1 LGRQVRDLQ
10 RLPAAEWIIVGQT
23 DDPAFSHPL
32 NADQTNEAE
41 RRRDDCRLNLE
52 VGDARGRIREVELFR
67 VDADVRVPVIGGANE
82 SRPDFKPSVSRTA
95 NPDGRVR
102 GPGSM
107 RGMSS
112 PSFDRLRLSALRY
125 AVNDEAEQYVAVMRV
140 FTAGTAGLLSDLS
153 AREVAERLGS
163 EHGLELDVDLVDTR
177 LSYLVQSGNLA
188 RSPRET
194 EARSIREYLT
204 TRARY
209 QLTQRGD
216 LVHRQVEEL
225 LSATDEVREVS
236 TEMLGGIMSGL
247 RTLAAY
253 DRTSLADVEPD
264 VVAAQVATLFAQ
276 FERLVTSTRAFY
288 ASLSHVLARYDL
300 GREDFQA
307 FKAALLDY
315 LQRFVDQ
322 IARTMPQIGDL
333 IEATDPVS
341 LLERANT
348 GARLVNLDGSRA
360 LRTTGLAEQ
369 DWAGLRAWFLGAPG
383 RRSDAE
389 EVRSL
394 ATKAMRALLVNL
406 RRLSSSTDREVSRY
420 ADLLRLAQWFDA
432 SDSDQAAALW
442 AAAFGLYPSRHLG
455 FPAQTDGESLPATSS
470 WWRAPVADV
479 PVMLRT
485 SGERRSTGAT
495 ARREDFSGVKA
506 RRLRERD
513 VSEAER
519 AAALT
524 ELKSHA
530 GRPLLDLQIS
540 DAGRAQLLELH
551 ARALAGAGGPLAG
564 RTVAAAALP
573 DGTVVELQVRP
584 TPGTDTIVES
594 PSGTLR
600 LHDLTLGLA

>member
-1 LGRQVRDLQ
+1 
-10 RLPAAEWIIVGQT
+10 
-23 DDPAFSHPL
+23 
-32 NADQTNEAE
+32 
-41 RRRDDCRLNLE
+41 
-52 VGDARGRIREVELFR
+52 
-67 VDADVRVPVIGGANE
+67 
-82 SRPDFKPSVSRTA
+82 
-95 NPDGRVR
+95 
-102 GPGSM
+102 
-107 RGMSS
+107 MSS
-112 PSFDRLRLSALRY
+112 ARYDRTRLSALRY
-125 AVNDEAEQYVAVMRV
+125 AVNDEAEHYIAVMRV
-140 FTAGTAGLLSDLS
+140 FTEGTAGLLSDLS
-153 AREVAERLGS
+153 AREVADRLGS
-163 EHGLELDVDLVDTR
+163 DHGLDLDVDLVDTR

-209 QLTQRGD
+209 QLTQRGE

-236 TEMLGGIMSGL
+236 TEMLGGILAGL

-253 DRTSLADVEPD
+253 DETSLTEADPD

-288 ASLSHVLARYDL
+288 ASLSQVLARYDL

-333 IEATDPVS
+333 IDAIDPMP
-341 LLERANT
+341 LLARANT
-348 GARLVNLDGSRA
+348 GARLVNLDGTQAIRSS
-360 LRTTGLAEQ
+360 GLALQ
-369 DWAGLRAWFLGAPG
+369 DWSGLRAWFLGAPG

-389 EVRSL
+389 EVRAL

-420 ADLLRLAQWFDA
+420 ADLLRLAQWFDG
-432 SDSDQAAALW
+432 SDPDQAAALW

-455 FPAQTDGESLPATSS
+455 FPAQTDGEPLPATSS

-485 SGERRSTGAT
+485 SGERKATGAT
-495 ARREDFSGVKA
+495 AQREDFGAVKA
-506 RRLRERD
+506 QRLRER
-513 VSEAER
+513 SAAEAER
-519 AAALT
+519 GAALA
-524 ELKSHA
+524 ELKTHA
-530 GRPLLDLQIS
+530 GRPLVDVQVSDL
-540 DAGRAQLLELH
+540 ARVHLLELH
-551 ARALAGAGGPLAG
+551 ARALAGAGGPLTG
-564 RTVAAAALP
+564 QVVATAALP
-573 DGTVVELQVRP
+573 DGTLLELHVRP
-584 TPGTDTIVES
+584 TPGEYAVVAS

-600 LHDLTLGLA
+600 LHDLTLEIA